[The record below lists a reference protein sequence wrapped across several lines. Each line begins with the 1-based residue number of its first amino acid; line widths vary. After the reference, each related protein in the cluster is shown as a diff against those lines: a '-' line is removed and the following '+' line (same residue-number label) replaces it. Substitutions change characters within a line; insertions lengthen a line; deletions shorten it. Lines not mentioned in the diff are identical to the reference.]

1 MKENNQKMVLSIV
14 SFVLKVGI
22 VGYIFVGVMAYL
34 VFPLS
39 RSLSAYMLNHAVF
52 FLIITP
58 LIRILT
64 LCVGFYYMGEYRYSF
79 YSFIVFITVISG
91 LFLKI

>member
-1 MKENNQKMVLSIV
+1 MKENAQRKVASIV

-22 VGYIFVGVMAYL
+22 VGYIFLGIIGYL
-34 VFPLS
+34 ILPLS
-39 RSLSAYMLNHAVF
+39 HSLSAYILNHAVF
-52 FLIITP
+52 LLIITP

-64 LCVGFYYMGEYRYSF
+64 LCAGFYYMGEYRYSF
-79 YSFIVFITVISG
+79 YSFVVFIAVVSG